1 MRGACFA
8 RTSLPTCAIP
18 RRTKRGKTP
27 LHGRSRRRLRKP
39 STFSYP
45 KSAPTPL
52 LVPAPPPLSRVQ
64 LFDRVLSD
72 LESLSSSSSSPPDP
86 SLLSSLLDSA
96 LLLLPAAS
104 SPLLAARLRRLLP
117 PALLRR
123 RRALS
128 AKLLRLLCALGL
140 LDDAHHLFDQMPRRA
155 RSNPFVWNTLIS
167 AYADSGLFEDA
178 LALFFQMDEED
189 DDAVAPD
196 RFTFPRAL
204 KACAGVGSLP
214 LGLAVHRRA
223 VRAGFGA
230 DVFVL
235 NALVD
240 MYAKCGDIQRARRAF
255 DAIARRDLVSW
266 NSMLIG
272 YLRHG
277 LLLNALDICRRMLDA
292 GFEPDS
298 ITISAIL
305 SGFSSSSSSAYRNKL
320 GIEIHGWAIRH
331 GLEHDL
337 SVANSLIGMYSEK
350 GNVGR
355 ARLIFESMPRKD
367 LVTWNSIISAHR
379 RDRSV
384 LLLYQRMVDSGL
396 IPDRITFVSVLSACA
411 KLGLVEDGRRLFAE
425 MEEIY
430 GIKPGM
436 EHYGCVAD
444 MLGRAGL
451 VEEAYNLISNQ
462 MPFDGGPTVWG
473 ALLFACSVRGNVEIG
488 ESAAER
494 LFELEPDNEHNFE
507 LLMQIYRDAGR
518 LEDAERVGRLMKARG
533 LLERCD
539 ESSLSGS
546 CIHIE

>member
-8 RTSLPTCAIP
+8 PSSLPTCAIP
-18 RRTKRGKTP
+18 LGADSSPRPAPP
-27 LHGRSRRRLRKP
+27 LSASNC
-39 STFSYP
+39 STASSPTSNPYP
-45 KSAPTPL
+45 
-52 LVPAPPPLSRVQ
+52 PPPLSPRP
-64 LFDRVLSD
+64 L
-72 LESLSSSSSSPPDP
+72 PP
-86 SLLSSLLDSA
+86 LLLLDSA

-117 PALLRR
+117 PPSSAAAAPSPPSSSASSAPSAPRR
-123 RRALS
+123 RPPPVRPNAP
-128 AKLLRLLCALGL
+128 
-140 LDDAHHLFDQMPRRA
+140 PRQVQ
-155 RSNPFVWNTLIS
+155 PFVWNTLIS

-320 GIEIHGWAIRH
+320 GIEIHGWAIRTGSSTIYRNGGEVRH
-331 GLEHDL
+331 KAGDGALRVRGRHVGE
-337 SVANSLIGMYSEK
+337 G
-350 GNVGR
+350 GVGR
-355 ARLIFESMPRKD
+355 RGLQSYIQTNAVRRRADRL
-367 LVTWNSIISAHR
+367 
-379 RDRSV
+379 
-384 LLLYQRMVDSGL
+384 
-396 IPDRITFVSVLSACA
+396 
-411 KLGLVEDGRRLFAE
+411 
-425 MEEIY
+425 
-430 GIKPGM
+430 
-436 EHYGCVAD
+436 
-444 MLGRAGL
+444 
-451 VEEAYNLISNQ
+451 
-462 MPFDGGPTVWG
+462 G

-488 ESAAER
+488 ETAAER

-518 LEDAERVGRLMKARG
+518 LEDAERVRRLMKARG